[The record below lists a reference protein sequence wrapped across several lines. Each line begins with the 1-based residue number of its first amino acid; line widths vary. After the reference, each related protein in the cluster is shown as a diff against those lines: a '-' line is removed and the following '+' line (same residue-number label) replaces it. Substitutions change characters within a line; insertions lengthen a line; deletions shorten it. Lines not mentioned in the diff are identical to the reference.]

1 MRSGPVIVQQGGRF
15 TLIQLQAPVS
25 FSSDAAALAGLV
37 DGSFTAGIFVKGR
50 QYLSYSFAD
59 TPPFVY
65 ICLIGAVLR
74 IRFKL
79 LGTAFLMELSLEPSM
94 SQLSMTSQ
102 TAIWLR
108 SRKFLFSFVDAGS
121 GSFRSAARTGQKRF
135 LGWP

>member
-1 MRSGPVIVQQGGRF
+1 VRSGPVIVQQGGRF

-65 ICLIGAVLR
+65 ICLIEAVLR

-121 GSFRSAARTGQKRF
+121 GSLRSAARTGQKRF